1 MPWQIKENN
10 ILSLYYYSD
19 GLSFVLRDR
28 ATFRA
33 NEWKITMDYRCIL
46 SKYTIFRPV

>member
-33 NEWKITMDYRCIL
+33 NKWKITMDYRCIL